1 METTRSE
8 RIKLGAFM
16 LFCGILICIFLGYV
30 LKRYL
35 SEQFDNYYTIFDT
48 SVNGLFVDAK
58 VKLNGIDVGSVTRIT
73 INEENLNEVVVNFKV
88 THGTPI
94 KIGTRAGMTAGMNLT
109 GEKQVVL
116 SGGSF
121 SEPNVPEG
129 GLVPAEVS
137 HFDHITSQAGDI
149 VAHVDSVLV
158 NINTLLSAENAENL
172 SKAIKNFEAMT
183 ANLSRVTQG
192 MAKPIENISKSAES
206 MHRVMGEIEE
216 AKIAAKA
223 GEDLDILKQKLDAID
238 TKAMNENL
246 TKAMESISQLSKR
259 LDGMVY
265 KNQDQVGEAI
275 VELNAVLEN
284 LEEFSQKIK
293 NNPSAL
299 IREPAKTRRK

>member
-16 LFCGILICIFLGYV
+16 LLCGILICVFLGYV

-35 SEQFDNYYTIFDT
+35 SEQYDNYYTIFDT

-137 HFDHITSQAGDI
+137 HFDHITSQAGNI

-206 MHRVMGEIEE
+206 MHRVMSEIEE

>member
-1 METTRSE
+1 
-8 RIKLGAFM
+8 
-16 LFCGILICIFLGYV
+16 
-30 LKRYL
+30 
-35 SEQFDNYYTIFDT
+35 
-48 SVNGLFVDAK
+48 
-58 VKLNGIDVGSVTRIT
+58 
-73 INEENLNEVVVNFKV
+73 
-88 THGTPI
+88 
-94 KIGTRAGMTAGMNLT
+94 MTAGMNLT

-121 SEPNVPEG
+121 AEPNVPEG

-137 HFDHITSQAGDI
+137 HFDHITSQAGNI

-172 SKAIKNFEAMT
+172 SKAIKNFETMT

>member
-16 LFCGILICIFLGYV
+16 LLCGILICVFLGYV

-35 SEQFDNYYTIFDT
+35 SEQYDNYYTIFDT

-137 HFDHITSQAGDI
+137 HFDHITSQAGNI

-158 NINTLLSAENAENL
+158 NVNTLLSAENAENL

>member
-16 LFCGILICIFLGYV
+16 LLCGILICVFLGYV

-35 SEQFDNYYTIFDT
+35 SEQYDNYYTIFDT

-73 INEENLNEVVVNFKV
+73 INEENLNEVVVKFKV

-137 HFDHITSQAGDI
+137 HFDHITSQAGNI

>member
-16 LFCGILICIFLGYV
+16 LLCGILICVFLGYV

-35 SEQFDNYYTIFDT
+35 SEQYDNYYTIFDT

-206 MHRVMGEIEE
+206 MHRVMSEIEE

>member
-16 LFCGILICIFLGYV
+16 LLCGILICVFLGYV

-35 SEQFDNYYTIFDT
+35 SEQYDNYYTIFDT

-73 INEENLNEVVVNFKV
+73 INEENLNEVVVAFKV
-88 THGTPI
+88 HPGTPI
-94 KIGTRAGMTAGMNLT
+94 KQGTRAGMTAGMNLT

-137 HFDHITSQAGDI
+137 HFDHITNQAGNI

-158 NINTLLSAENAENL
+158 NINTLLSPENAENL